1 MAGERV
7 AEFKKCRCGYM
18 IIVYVISYES
28 EKPNYYHYFDG
39 HSGDYQQC
47 YVCPG
52 CKDRLDYLN
61 LEG

>member
-1 MAGERV
+1 MNTSEIKRC
-7 AEFKKCRCGYM
+7 KCGYS
-18 IIVYVISYES
+18 IIVYTISYMFDRQ
-28 EKPNYYHYFDG
+28 PQYRFFDG

-52 CKDRLDYLN
+52 CKERLDYMT

>member
-1 MAGERV
+1 MGEV
-7 AEFKKCRCGYM
+7 SEFKRCKCGYS
-18 IIVYVISYES
+18 IIVYTIEYMFN
-28 EKPNYYHYFDG
+28 KPPRYSYFDG

-47 YVCPG
+47 YICPG